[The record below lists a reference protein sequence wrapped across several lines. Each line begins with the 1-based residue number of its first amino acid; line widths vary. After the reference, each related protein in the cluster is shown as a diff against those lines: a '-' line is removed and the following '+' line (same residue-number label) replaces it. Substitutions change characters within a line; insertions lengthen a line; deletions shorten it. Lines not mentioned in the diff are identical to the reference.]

1 MTSGIYTLEFSD
13 GSTYI
18 GKAVDIE
25 SRWNQHRDKLLKG
38 QAAAKLQ
45 EAYYSYGM
53 PEFKIAHR
61 VHVDHIDIVESI
73 LIEQNR
79 NSEYLLNTA
88 SGHRV
93 APTDVDVLIEGQRLL
108 EFSTADHIRSILHS
122 RKQIDQLTADRRVQ
136 DRMINSL
143 SADLHTLKT
152 RGIKTPK
159 EWKEYIEELEDEL
172 EDLRALKE
180 YADTYSKMGW
190 FLRLFNPFRFKS

>member
-25 SRWNQHRDKLLKG
+25 SRWNQHKDKFLKG

-45 EAYYSYGM
+45 QAYNLYGM

-93 APTDVDVLIEGQRLL
+93 APTDVDVLIEGRTLL
-108 EFSTADHIRSILHS
+108 EYSTADHIRSIIHS
-122 RKQIDQLTADRRVQ
+122 NRQIELLAARLKDRE
-136 DRMINSL
+136 DKINSL
-143 SADLHTLKT
+143 SSDYNTLKNK
-152 RGIKTPK
+152 GIRAPK
-159 EWKEYIEELEDEL
+159 QWKEYIEQLETELKE
-172 EDLRALKE
+172 LRALKE
-180 YADTYSKMGW
+180 YADIYSKMGW
-190 FLRLFNPFRFKS
+190 FLRLFNPFQFKS